1 MADLGAVRSRA
12 ARTGRVLY
20 GGLKRRGSIDTRT
33 LAVFRMFVAV
43 LIVADVLSRSRNF
56 HFYYTDD
63 GAVTASMA
71 SDGVNVFAYTS
82 DPTIIA
88 ALFVIHALV
97 ALQLLVGYKTRVAM
111 IISFVFVISLDQHN
125 PYVTSYADV
134 LFRLLLFWALF
145 LPLGERWS
153 IDAVHRNREPRTSVF
168 SLATLGALFQ
178 MIAMYVIN
186 GYHKSG
192 EELWTGGEATP
203 LIMGL
208 DDTTFLLGETMR
220 QFPELLQLGGL
231 TWYYML
237 LYGWLL
243 FFLTGRLRLVF
254 AGMFVIAHA
263 SFAVTVRIG
272 AFPYVA
278 MAGLLL
284 FAQGQFWRDLDRL
297 ARLVGLPVDR
307 LHAAVR
313 RLGAVARV
321 FPRRIPTAGGELW
334 TRRAVY
340 TGFYGIAAFLV
351 VALALLAVGTGA
363 GVVPADE
370 GPKEQV
376 EDVAYDT
383 MIYQPEWSIFAP
395 VPRTTDRYHVFPAQT
410 TSGERI
416 DVYNDRELSFERPG
430 KELQQQYGTYRE
442 RFYMN
447 SVRRAGDTGPASLAL
462 AEHLC
467 ETWEG
472 EDGED
477 LTHVNMYYVSE
488 NVTLETID
496 SPEDRDRSTHT
507 IYRHGC
513 GDREPT
519 VIQDVTV
526 G

>member
-1 MADLGAVRSRA
+1 MVNLGTVAD
-12 ARTGRVLY
+12 RTTHAGRLLY

-33 LAVFRMFVAV
+33 LAVFRMIVAV

-56 HFYYTDD
+56 HFYYTDS
-63 GAVTASMA
+63 GVVTASMA
-71 SDGVNVFAYTS
+71 SDGINVFALTS

-111 IISFVFVISLDQHN
+111 VISFIFVISLDHHN
-125 PYVTSYADV
+125 PLVTSYADV

-153 IDAVHRNREPRTSVF
+153 IDAVHRDRPARETVF

-186 GYHKSG
+186 GYHKSTN
-192 EELWTGGEATP
+192 ELWTSGEATP

-208 DDTTFLLGETMR
+208 DGITFLLAETMR

-278 MAGLLL
+278 MAGVAL

-297 ARLVGLPVDR
+297 ARLVGVPVER
-307 LHAAVR
+307 VQAAAA
-313 RLGAVARV
+313 RLGGVARL
-321 FPRRIPTAGGELW
+321 FPRHVPTASVESW
-334 TRRAVY
+334 TRTAVH
-340 TGFYGIAAFLV
+340 TGVYGGIAFLV

-370 GPKEQV
+370 GPKDQV
-376 EDVAYDT
+376 EDVAYT
-383 MIYQPEWSIFAP
+383 ASIHQPEWSIFAP
-395 VPRTTDRYHVFPAQT
+395 VPSTTDRYHVFPAQT
-410 TSGERI
+410 TNGERI
-416 DVYNDRELSFERPG
+416 DVYNDRELTFDRPG
-430 KELQQQYGTYRE
+430 QELQQQYGSYRE

-447 SVRRAGDTGPASLAL
+447 SVRRAGDDGAASRIL

-472 EDGED
+472 EDGER
-477 LTHVNMYYVSE
+477 LTHINMYSVSE
-488 NVTLETID
+488 DITMDTID
-496 SPEDRDRSTHT
+496 NPDDRDRSTRT
-507 IYRHGC
+507 IYQHGC
-513 GDREPT
+513 GDQEPT
-519 VIQDVTV
+519 IIQDVM
-526 G
+526 